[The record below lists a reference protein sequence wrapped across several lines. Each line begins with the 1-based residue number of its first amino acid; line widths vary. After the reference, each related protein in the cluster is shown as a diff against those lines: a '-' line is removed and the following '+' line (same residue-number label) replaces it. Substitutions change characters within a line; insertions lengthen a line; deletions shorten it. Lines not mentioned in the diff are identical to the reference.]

1 MIMLYNAV
9 ANLLMIVHFC
19 FILFVILGGLLLFW
33 WPRLAFVHLPAAA
46 WGVMIELNRWICPLT
61 PLEQYM
67 RRAAEQ
73 EGYTGGFIDHYINPL
88 IYPEG
93 LTPQIQLILGVSVLL
108 LNAVIYGILLLQRF
122 FVGKTVPAG
131 KKR

>member
-1 MIMLYNAV
+1 MLYSAV

-19 FILFVILGGLLLFW
+19 FVLFVILGGLLLFW

-46 WGVMIELNRWICPLT
+46 WGVMIELNHWVCPLT
-61 PLEQYM
+61 PLEQNM
-67 RRAAEQ
+67 RHAAGQ

-93 LTPQIQLILGVSVLL
+93 LTPQIQQILGISVLL
-108 LNAVIYGILLLQRF
+108 LNAVIYGIWLLQRF
-122 FVGKTVPAG
+122 LVRKRVPARE
-131 KKR
+131 KR

>member
-1 MIMLYNAV
+1 
-9 ANLLMIVHFC
+9 
-19 FILFVILGGLLLFW
+19 
-33 WPRLAFVHLPAAA
+33 
-46 WGVMIELNRWICPLT
+46 
-61 PLEQYM
+61 M
-67 RRAAEQ
+67 RRAAGQ
-73 EGYTGGFIDHYINPL
+73 EGYTGGFIDYYINPL

-122 FVGKTVPAG
+122 FVGNTVPAG

>member
-1 MIMLYNAV
+1 MLYSAV

-19 FILFVILGGLLLFW
+19 FVLFVILGGLLLFW
-33 WPRLAFVHLPAAA
+33 WPRFAFVHLPAAA
-46 WGVMIELNRWICPLT
+46 WGVMIELNHWICPLT

-67 RRAAEQ
+67 RRAAGQ
-73 EGYTGGFIDHYINPL
+73 GGYSGGFIDHYINSL

-93 LTPQIQLILGVSVLL
+93 LTPQIQQILGVSVLL
-108 LNAVIYGILLLQRF
+108 LNAVIYATWLVQRF
-122 FVGKTVPAG
+122 IVSKRDPVR

>member
-1 MIMLYNAV
+1 MLYSVV
-9 ANLLMIVHFC
+9 ANLLMIVHFW
-19 FILFVILGGLLLFW
+19 FVLFVILGGLLLFW

-46 WGVMIELNRWICPLT
+46 WGVMIELNHWICPLT
-61 PLEQYM
+61 PLEQNM
-67 RRAAEQ
+67 RRAAGQ

-93 LTPQIQLILGVSVLL
+93 LTPQIQQILGISVLL
-108 LNAVIYGILLLQRF
+108 LNAVIYGIWLLQRF
-122 FVGKTVPAG
+122 ILRKRVPVR

>member
-1 MIMLYNAV
+1 MLYSAV

-19 FILFVILGGLLLFW
+19 FVLFVILGGLFLFW
-33 WPRLAFVHLPAAA
+33 WPRFAFVHLPAAA
-46 WGVMIELNRWICPLT
+46 WGVMIEFNHWICPLT

-67 RRAAEQ
+67 RRAAGQ

-93 LTPQIQLILGVSVLL
+93 LTPQIQQILGVSLLL
-108 LNAVIYGILLLQRF
+108 LNVVIYAIWLLQRF
-122 FVGKTVPAG
+122 IVSKRVSVR

>member
-1 MIMLYNAV
+1 M
-9 ANLLMIVHFC
+9 
-19 FILFVILGGLLLFW
+19 
-33 WPRLAFVHLPAAA
+33 
-46 WGVMIELNRWICPLT
+46 T

-67 RRAAEQ
+67 RRAAGQ

-93 LTPQIQLILGVSVLL
+93 LTPQIQQILGFSVLL
-108 LNAVIYGILLLQRF
+108 LNAVIYAIWLLQRF
-122 FVGKTVPAG
+122 IVSKRVPVR

>member
-1 MIMLYNAV
+1 M
-9 ANLLMIVHFC
+9 
-19 FILFVILGGLLLFW
+19 
-33 WPRLAFVHLPAAA
+33 
-46 WGVMIELNRWICPLT
+46 T

-67 RRAAEQ
+67 RRAAGQ

-93 LTPQIQLILGVSVLL
+93 LTPQIQQMLGVSLLL
-108 LNAVIYGILLLQRF
+108 LNAVIYAIWLLQRF
-122 FVGKTVPAG
+122 IVSKRVSVR